1 MKNIPFVKEDE
12 IIIILCEDENPDTYE
27 GPIDEIEEVLE
38 LIEECETAYKILRL
52 DLTTAQ
58 AEDVT
63 EQIADFYVDN
73 YEVKEENPQLQPF
86 ILNSE
91 AYHIC
96 LDEKVASDYEDN
108 LYGSYEKQHRLR
120 PCDVLTDYWW

>member
-1 MKNIPFVKEDE
+1 MKNISFVKEDE
-12 IIIILCEDENPDTYE
+12 IIVVLCEEENPCTYE

-38 LIEECETAYKILRL
+38 LIEEYETVYRVLRL
-52 DLTTAQ
+52 DLTTSY

-63 EQIADFYVDN
+63 EQIADFYVEN
-73 YEVKEENPQLQPF
+73 HEINEENTQLQPF

-91 AYHIC
+91 AYHAFLNERAAC
-96 LDEKVASDYEDN
+96 DYEDN

>member
-12 IIIILCEDENPDTYE
+12 IIIILCEDEKPDIYE

-38 LIEECETAYKILRL
+38 LIEESETVYKVLRL
-52 DLTTAQ
+52 DLTTNH
-58 AEDVT
+58 AEEVT
-63 EQIADFYVDN
+63 EQVADFYAEN
-73 YEVKEENPQLQPF
+73 YEINEENTQLQPF

-91 AYHIC
+91 AYHVC
-96 LDEKVASDYEDN
+96 LDEREARDYEDN

-120 PCDVLTDYWW
+120 PCDVLSDYWW